1 MRRLKA
7 NMAKTDF
14 YRQCVYKQIA
24 PSGFF
29 REAVAWLPEKL
40 AKVGKK
46 IYFGAK
52 REASEDELWTVS
64 SVGEGRRSAD
74 WLTFKRNADKGQ
86 RQASDI

>member
-1 MRRLKA
+1 
-7 NMAKTDF
+7 MAKTDF
-14 YRQCVYKQIA
+14 YKQCVYRQKT
-24 PSGFF
+24 PKGLF
-29 REAVAWLPEKL
+29 RESVAWLPEKL

-52 REASEDELWTVS
+52 RKVSKDELWEVV
-64 SVGEGRRSAD
+64 SVGEIRRSID